1 MRRALTTL
9 LVPEG
14 LILLAA
20 AAAIRWPLLLHPIE
34 PALPWLPAVV
44 LVAGSVLALRFR
56 QSGVLF
62 ALLALAGAG
71 GVLSWAARARM
82 AGVELGAL
90 EPAVA
95 VLLPLNLLAFA
106 LLPERGFTSAAAAR
120 RVAALV
126 AQAALVLV
134 LARPDQRPLADLLTT
149 RSFTEPLLAAD
160 APLGDATVLL
170 FAGAAIVLV
179 ILTIRRAAPLLRGFL
194 WALAAVLVG
203 LAAGAGRLP
212 GDIPT
217 VGLLF
222 TAAGLALVVAVIE
235 SAHALAFRDA
245 LTGLA
250 SRRALDDALRRLDG
264 PFAMAM
270 VDVDH
275 FKSVNDTHG
284 HEVGDQVLRMVAAQ
298 LDAVDGGR
306 AFRYGGEEFAILFA
320 GRTADDVVSDLEA
333 TRAAVAAQRFTLRA
347 ADRPRRRP
355 RQPGRRGGTGTGQL
369 VVTVSLGLAQRAAG
383 DGDVQ
388 AVVQQADAA
397 LYRAKRAGR
406 NRIEAAR
413 AARAR

>member
-34 PALPWLPAVV
+34 PVLRWLPAVV

-62 ALLALAGAG
+62 ALVALAGAG
-71 GVLSWAARARM
+71 GVLSWAAGART
-82 AGVELGAL
+82 ADTQLGAL
-90 EPAVA
+90 EPALA
-95 VLLPLNLLAFA
+95 ILLPLNLLAFA
-106 LLPERGFTSAAAAR
+106 LLPERGFTSAAALR

-126 AQAALVLV
+126 AQAALVFV
-134 LARPDQRPLADLLTT
+134 LARPDQRPLADLLTA
-149 RSFTEPLLAAD
+149 RPLTERLVAAD
-160 APLGDATVLL
+160 APLGDASLLL
-170 FAGAAIVLV
+170 FAGAAIVFV
-179 ILTIRRAAPLLRGFL
+179 TLTIRRAAPLLRGFL

-212 GDIPT
+212 GGTPT

-222 TAAGLALVVAVIE
+222 TAAGLILVVAVIE
-235 SAHALAFRDA
+235 TAHALAFRDA

-264 PFAMAM
+264 PFAIAM

-298 LDAVDGGR
+298 LDGVDGGL

-320 GRTADDVVSDLEA
+320 GRTADDVAPVLEGL
-333 TRAAVAAQRFTLRA
+333 RSAVAAQRFTLRA

-355 RQPGRRGGTGTGQL
+355 KQARRRSGTGAGQL
-369 VVTVSLGLAQRAAG
+369 GVTVSLGLACRAAG
-383 DGDVQ
+383 DGDVDA
-388 AVVQQADAA
+388 AVREADAA

-406 NRIEAAR
+406 NRLETAGAR
-413 AARAR
+413 RGR

>member
-1 MRRALTTL
+1 
-9 LVPEG
+9 
-14 LILLAA
+14 
-20 AAAIRWPLLLHPIE
+20 
-34 PALPWLPAVV
+34 
-44 LVAGSVLALRFR
+44 
-56 QSGVLF
+56 VLF

-134 LARPDQRPLADLLTT
+134 LARPDQRPVADLLTA
-149 RSFTEPLLAAD
+149 RPLTEPLLAAD
-160 APLGDATVLL
+160 APLGDAGLLL

-179 ILTIRRAAPLLRGFL
+179 MLTMRRAAPLLRGFL
-194 WALAAVLVG
+194 WTLAAVLFG

-212 GDIPT
+212 GGTPT

-222 TAAGLALVVAVIE
+222 TVAGLILVVAVIE
-235 SAHALAFRDA
+235 TAYALAFRDA

-264 PFAMAM
+264 PFAIAM

-298 LDAVDGGR
+298 LDGVDGGL

-320 GRTADDVVSDLEA
+320 GRTADDVVPVLEA

-355 RQPGRRGGTGTGQL
+355 RQPRRRGGAGTGQL
-369 VVTVSLGLAQRAAG
+369 GVTVSLGLAQRASN

-413 AARAR
+413 ATRGR